1 MHGDLTLRSLV
12 RCSADQTISSC
23 PDILA
28 PPSLASSSSHGIH
41 MSLTLLVSLVS
52 FLSSPTDG
60 HAGVVSP
67 RLPRPSGFRSSPDA
81 GDDAGYEPATN
92 LSNRLNPNN
101 IHFDAELANR

>member
-67 RLPRPSGFRSSPDA
+67 ASLAPPASGAPQMRGMMRAMSQRRTCPTA
-81 GDDAGYEPATN
+81 
-92 LSNRLNPNN
+92 
-101 IHFDAELANR
+101 